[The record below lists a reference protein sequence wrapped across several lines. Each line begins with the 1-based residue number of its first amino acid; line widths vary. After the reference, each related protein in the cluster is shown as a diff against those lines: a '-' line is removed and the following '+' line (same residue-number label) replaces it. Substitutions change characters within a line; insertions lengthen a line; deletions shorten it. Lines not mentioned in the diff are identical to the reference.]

1 MHWQVG
7 AACTKPGLMHNSHT
21 CCAYSL
27 AYADNQCYQSTICMA
42 GPQGRSEVVQ
52 LSKCI
57 TPNRAANN
65 HEIAQA
71 ISDGYVYSCAV
82 DRVTLQSLQLTVR
95 VILNLSCL
103 CLELQRPQLLASTI
117 VTISIESKAETL
129 CHVLDM
135 SLQQISTG
143 PKLATCLN

>member
-1 MHWQVG
+1 
-7 AACTKPGLMHNSHT
+7 
-21 CCAYSL
+21 
-27 AYADNQCYQSTICMA
+27 MA

-52 LSKCI
+52 LIKCI
-57 TPNRAANN
+57 PPNRAANN

-95 VILNLSCL
+95 VILSLSCL
-103 CLELQRPQLLASTI
+103 CLELQRPQLL

-135 SLQQISTG
+135 SLQHILTG

>member
-103 CLELQRPQLLASTI
+103 CLELQRPQLLVA
-117 VTISIESKAETL
+117 ISKVETL
-129 CHVLDM
+129 CRFLDP
-135 SLQQISTG
+135 SLQPDTSAKEKFVQVDCHRG
-143 PKLATCLN
+143 DK